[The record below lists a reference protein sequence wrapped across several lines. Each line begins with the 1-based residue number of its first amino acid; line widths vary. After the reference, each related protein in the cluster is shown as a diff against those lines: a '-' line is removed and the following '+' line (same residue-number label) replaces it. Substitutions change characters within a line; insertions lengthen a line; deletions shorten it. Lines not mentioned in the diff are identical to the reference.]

1 MNRVVY
7 HVSNTCLFKR
17 HFTHDVKNAVGT
29 LVVYH
34 VSNASLFNRQL
45 LYDKF
50 ATVYVFT
57 M

>member
-1 MNRVVY
+1 MNRVRE
-7 HVSNTCLFKR
+7 HVSNARLLNR
-17 HFTHDVKNAVGT
+17 HFTHDAKNAFGT
-29 LVVYH
+29 LEEH
-34 VSNASLFNRQL
+34 VSNARLLNRHL